1 MMSAECKKRLFKG
14 ATNWIQ
20 TISWKTEAGKK
31 QDTLE
36 PEKKLEQHE
45 TQCLGLTAAGV
56 RN

>member
-20 TISWKTEAGKK
+20 TISWKTETGKK